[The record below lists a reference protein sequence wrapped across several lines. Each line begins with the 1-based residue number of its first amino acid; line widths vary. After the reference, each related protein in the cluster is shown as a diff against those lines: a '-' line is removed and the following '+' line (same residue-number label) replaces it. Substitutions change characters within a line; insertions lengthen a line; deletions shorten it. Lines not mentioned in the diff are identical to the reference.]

1 MGIIGFIIVAL
12 VAGLLA
18 RLLVPGRDP
27 LSIPATI
34 LLGAIGSFVGGVLG
48 VVLTNKTF
56 GDFSASGI
64 FGSIIGA
71 IIALLLYRKFGNR
84 LKR

>member
-48 VVLTNKTF
+48 VFLTSKNF
-56 GDFSASGI
+56 GEFSASGI